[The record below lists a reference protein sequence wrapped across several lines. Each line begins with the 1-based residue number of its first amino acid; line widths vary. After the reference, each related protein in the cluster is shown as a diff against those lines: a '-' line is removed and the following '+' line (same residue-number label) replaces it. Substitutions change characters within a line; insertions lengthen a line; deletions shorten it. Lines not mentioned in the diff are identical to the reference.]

1 VSDGGSALDHGPM
14 HATPPEPAGH
24 IRVVIVDADDLVSQ
38 TVAAL
43 VGIGGR
49 IEVVGIAGAP
59 GPAIELVLSRQPD
72 VVLVDPRLPDLPGGL
87 AFIRRLHTV
96 APATRVLVICSP
108 DFLEQAAGAEGVDR
122 AMRKTYRPDDLTAA
136 IVAASRTISA

>member
-1 VSDGGSALDHGPM
+1 MPAPSSSDGHV
-14 HATPPEPAGH
+14 
-24 IRVVIVDADDLVSQ
+24 RVVIIDADDLVCQ

-59 GPAIELVLSRQPD
+59 APALEVVLTTRPD

-87 AFIRRLHTV
+87 AFIRQLHSAV
-96 APATRVLVICSP
+96 PETRVLAICTP
-108 DFLEQAAGAEGVDR
+108 EFLDQAAGAEGVDR
-122 AMRKTYRPDDLTAA
+122 AMRKTYRPDDLSAA
-136 IVAASRTISA
+136 IVAASQAISS

>member
-1 VSDGGSALDHGPM
+1 MPAPSTSDGHV
-14 HATPPEPAGH
+14 
-24 IRVVIVDADDLVSQ
+24 RVVIVDADDLVCQ

-49 IEVVGIAGAP
+49 IDVVGIAGAP
-59 GPAIELVLSRQPD
+59 GQALEVILTTGPD

-87 AFIRRLHTV
+87 AFIRQLHAA

-108 DFLEQAAGAEGVDR
+108 EFLGEAASAEGVDS

-136 IVAASRTISA
+136 IVAASRSISA

>member
-1 VSDGGSALDHGPM
+1 
-14 HATPPEPAGH
+14 
-24 IRVVIVDADDLVSQ
+24 VVIVDADDLVCQ

-49 IEVVGIAGAP
+49 IEVVGMAGA
-59 GPAIELVLSRQPD
+59 ADQALDTVQRTMPD
-72 VVLVDPRLPDLPGGL
+72 VVLVDPRLPDLAGGL
-87 AFIRRLHTV
+87 AFIRRVHDA

-108 DFLEQAAGAEGVDR
+108 EFLDQASGAEGVDG

-136 IVAASRTISA
+136 IVAASRSLPAEDRGPLC

>member
-1 VSDGGSALDHGPM
+1 MPTPSSSDGHV
-14 HATPPEPAGH
+14 
-24 IRVVIVDADDLVSQ
+24 RVVIVDADDLVCQ

-49 IEVVGIAGAP
+49 IEVVGIAGT
-59 GPAIELVLSRQPD
+59 PARALDVTLATMPD
-72 VVLVDPRLPDLPGGL
+72 VVLVDPRLPDLLGGL
-87 AFIRRLHTV
+87 AFIRQVHAA

-108 DFLEQAAGAEGVDR
+108 EFLDQAAGAEGVDH

-136 IVAASRTISA
+136 IVTASQANPS

>member
-1 VSDGGSALDHGPM
+1 MPIPSSSDGHV
-14 HATPPEPAGH
+14 
-24 IRVVIVDADDLVSQ
+24 RVAIVDADDLVCQ

-49 IEVVGIAGAP
+49 IEVVGIAGT
-59 GPAIELVLSRQPD
+59 PARGMDVILATTPD

-87 AFIRRLHTV
+87 AFIRQVHAA

-108 DFLEQAAGAEGVDR
+108 EFLDQAASAEGVDH

-136 IVAASRTISA
+136 IVTASRVNAS

>member
-1 VSDGGSALDHGPM
+1 MPTRSSIDGHV
-14 HATPPEPAGH
+14 
-24 IRVVIVDADDLVSQ
+24 RVVIVDADDLVCQ

-49 IEVVGIAGAP
+49 IEVVGIAGT
-59 GPAIELVLSRQPD
+59 PARGMDVILATTPD

-87 AFIRRLHTV
+87 AFIRQVHAA

-108 DFLEQAAGAEGVDR
+108 EFLDQAASAEGVDH

-136 IVAASRTISA
+136 IVTASRVNAS

>member
-1 VSDGGSALDHGPM
+1 M
-14 HATPPEPAGH
+14 HATPSEPPDH
-24 IRVVIVDADDLVSQ
+24 IRIVIVDADDLVSQ

-59 GPAIELVLSRQPD
+59 GPGIELVLSRQPD
-72 VVLVDPRLPDLPGGL
+72 VVLVDPRLPDLLGGL
-87 AFIRRLHTV
+87 AFIRRLHAV
-96 APATRVLVICSP
+96 APAARVLVICSP
-108 DFLEQAAGAEGVDR
+108 EFLEQAAGAEGVDR

-136 IVAASRTISA
+136 IVAASRSISA

>member
-1 VSDGGSALDHGPM
+1 MPATSSSDGNV
-14 HATPPEPAGH
+14 
-24 IRVVIVDADDLVSQ
+24 RVVVVDADDLVCQ

-49 IEVVGIAGAP
+49 IEVVGIAGA
-59 GPAIELVLSRQPD
+59 AAAALDLVLTTRPD

-87 AFIRRLHTV
+87 AFIRQLHAA

-108 DFLEQAAGAEGVDR
+108 EFLNQAAKAEGVDG

-136 IVAASRTISA
+136 IVAASRSISS

>member
-1 VSDGGSALDHGPM
+1 MPAPYRSDGLV
-14 HATPPEPAGH
+14 
-24 IRVVIVDADDLVSQ
+24 RVVIVDADDLVCQ

-49 IEVVGIAGAP
+49 IEVVGIAGN
-59 GPAIELVLSRQPD
+59 PANALDVVMASAPD
-72 VVLVDPRLPDLPGGL
+72 VVLVDPRLPDLLGGL
-87 AFIRRLHTV
+87 AFISQVHAA

-108 DFLEQAAGAEGVDR
+108 EFLDQAAGAEGVDH

-136 IVAASRTISA
+136 IVTASQANPA

>member
-1 VSDGGSALDHGPM
+1 M
-14 HATPPEPAGH
+14 NATPSEPPGH

-87 AFIRRLHTV
+87 AFIRRLHAV

-108 DFLEQAAGAEGVDR
+108 EFLEQAACAEGVDR
-122 AMRKTYRPDDLTAA
+122 AMRKTYRPHDLTAA

>member
-1 VSDGGSALDHGPM
+1 MPTPSSSDGHV
-14 HATPPEPAGH
+14 
-24 IRVVIVDADDLVSQ
+24 RVVIVDADDLVCQ

-49 IEVVGIAGAP
+49 IEVVGIAGT
-59 GPAIELVLSRQPD
+59 PARALDVTIATTPD
-72 VVLVDPRLPDLPGGL
+72 VVLVDPRLPDLLGGL
-87 AFIRRLHTV
+87 AFIRQVHAA

-108 DFLEQAAGAEGVDR
+108 EFLDQAAGAEGVDH

-136 IVAASRTISA
+136 IVTASQANPS